1 MSARSSAASSR
12 TSRTFFPEIRSVYQ
26 ATSVIELRQYVQHW
40 KDHGQS
46 IAFIPTM
53 GNLHAGHMSLIEK
66 GQSLSDRTICSI
78 FVNPMQFGP
87 NEDWDHYPRSLE
99 ADLAQLEAIG
109 CDLVYLPTASEL
121 YPDGLDKISQV
132 QVTDLTEHYEGAHR
146 PGHFT
151 GVATVVLKLFNIVRP
166 DVSVFGK
173 KDYQQYRVISK
184 MVEDFNLE
192 VQIIGQETT
201 RDASGLA
208 ISSRNQY
215 LDAAQK
221 KTAAGIYRQLQQTAA
236 SIDQG
241 ERDFSTLEQ
250 DAIKNLD
257 ATGFNTDYFK
267 ICNAETLL
275 PATSEDRDLVILVT
289 AALGQTRLLDNI
301 EISLW

>member
-1 MSARSSAASSR
+1 MD
-12 TSRTFFPEIRSVYQ
+12 Q

-66 GQSLSDRTICSI
+66 GQALSDRTICSI

-87 NEDWDHYPRSLE
+87 NDDWDHYPRSLE
-99 ADLAQLEAIG
+99 RDIEQLEAIG

-121 YPDGLDKISQV
+121 YPEGLDRISHV
-132 QVTDLTEHYEGAHR
+132 EVTDLTEHYEGAHR

-151 GVATVVLKLFNIVRP
+151 GVATVVLKLFNIVMP

-173 KDYQQYRVISK
+173 KDFQQYRVISK
-184 MVEDFNLE
+184 MVEDFNLD

-201 RDASGLA
+201 REASGLA
-208 ISSRNQY
+208 TSSRNQY
-215 LDAAQK
+215 LDQAQ
-221 KTAAGIYRQLQQTAA
+221 TEQAGLIYQLLQQTAQQ
-236 SIDQG
+236 IEQG
-241 ERDFSTLEQ
+241 ERDFETLQ
-250 DAIKNLD
+250 AGAIASLD
-257 ATGFNTDYFK
+257 EAGFKTDYFC
-267 ICNAETLL
+267 ICNAENLL
-275 PATSEDRDLVILVT
+275 PATPEDRDLVILVT
-289 AALGQTRLLDNI
+289 AAIGPTRLLDNI

>member
-1 MSARSSAASSR
+1 MD
-12 TSRTFFPEIRSVYQ
+12 Q

-66 GQSLSDRTICSI
+66 GQAICDRSICSI

-99 ADLAQLEAIG
+99 ADLEKLQAIG

-121 YPDGLDKISQV
+121 YPEGLDRISQV
-132 QVTDLTEHYEGAHR
+132 EVTDLTDDYEGKHR

-184 MVEDFNLE
+184 MVEDFNLD

-201 RDASGLA
+201 REASGLA
-208 ISSRNQY
+208 TSSRNQY
-215 LDAAQK
+215 LDESQK
-221 KTAAGIYRQLQQTAA
+221 QTAALIYQVLQQTARQ
-236 SIDQG
+236 IDEG
-241 ERDFSTLEQ
+241 ERDFEAVQTR
-250 DAIKNLD
+250 AIEKLD
-257 ATGFNTDYFK
+257 AAGFKTDYFS
-267 ICNAETLL
+267 ICNADTLL
-275 PATSEDRDLVILVT
+275 PATAEDRDLVILVT
-289 AALGQTRLLDNI
+289 AAMGTTRLLDNI

>member
-1 MSARSSAASSR
+1 M
-12 TSRTFFPEIRSVYQ
+12 YQ

-66 GQSLSDRTICSI
+66 GQSLCDRSICSI

-87 NEDWDHYPRSLE
+87 NEDWDHYPRTLE
-99 ADLAQLEAIG
+99 ADIEQLEAIE

-121 YPDGLDKISQV
+121 YPEGLDKISHV
-132 QVTDLTEHYEGAHR
+132 QVTDLTDHYEGKHR

-151 GVATVVLKLFNIVRP
+151 GVATVVLKLFNIVKP

-184 MVEDFNLE
+184 MVEDFNLD

-201 RDASGLA
+201 REASGLA
-208 ISSRNQY
+208 TSSRNQY
-215 LDAAQK
+215 LDESQK
-221 KTAAGIYRQLQQTAA
+221 QTAALIYQVLQQTARQ
-236 SIDQG
+236 IDEG
-241 ERDFSTLEQ
+241 ERNFKAAERNAIEQ
-250 DAIKNLD
+250 LD
-257 ATGFNTDYFK
+257 AAGFKTDYFS

-275 PATSEDRDLVILVT
+275 PATAEDRDLVILVT
-289 AALGQTRLLDNI
+289 AAMGSTRLLDNI
-301 EISLW
+301 EVSLW

>member
-1 MSARSSAASSR
+1 M
-12 TSRTFFPEIRSVYQ
+12 YQ
-26 ATSVIELRQYVQHW
+26 ATSVTELRQYVQHW

-46 IAFIPTM
+46 IAFVPTM

-99 ADLAQLEAIG
+99 RDIEQLEAIG

-121 YPDGLDKISQV
+121 YPEGLDKISHV
-132 QVTDLTEHYEGAHR
+132 EVTDLTEHYEGAHR

-151 GVATVVLKLFNIVRP
+151 GVATVVLKLFNIVKP

-173 KDYQQYRVISK
+173 KDFQQYRVISK

-192 VQIIGQETT
+192 VQIIGHETT
-201 RDASGLA
+201 REASGLA
-208 ISSRNQY
+208 TSSRNQY
-215 LDAAQK
+215 LDDAQK
-221 KTAAGIYRQLQQTAA
+221 EKAAMIYRLLQQTARL
-236 SIDQG
+236 IDEG
-241 ERDFSTLEQ
+241 ERDFEMLQ
-250 DAIKNLD
+250 QRAIDSLD
-257 ATGFNTDYFK
+257 AAGFKTDYFS

-275 PATSEDRDLVILVT
+275 PASDGDRDLVILVT
-289 AALGQTRLLDNI
+289 AALGKTRLLDNI

>member
-1 MSARSSAASSR
+1 M
-12 TSRTFFPEIRSVYQ
+12 YQ
-26 ATSVIELRQYVQHW
+26 ATSFTELRQYVQHW
-40 KDHGQS
+40 KEHGQS

-66 GQSLSDRTICSI
+66 GQSLCDRSICSI

-87 NEDWDHYPRSLE
+87 NEDWDHYPRTLE
-99 ADLAQLEAIG
+99 SDIDQLETSG

-132 QVTDLTEHYEGAHR
+132 QVTDLTENYEGAHR

-151 GVATVVLKLFNIVRP
+151 GVATVVLKLFNIVKP

-184 MVEDFNLE
+184 MVEDLNLD

-201 RDASGLA
+201 RQASGLA

-215 LDAAQK
+215 LDPAQTE
-221 KTAAGIYRQLQQTAA
+221 TAAMIYRLLQQTAQQ
-236 SIDQG
+236 IDQG
-241 ERDFSTLEQ
+241 ERDFKMLQQSVIDTL
-250 DAIKNLD
+250 DGA
-257 ATGFNTDYFK
+257 GFKTDYFC

-275 PATSEDRDLVILVT
+275 PATADDRDLVILVT
-289 AALGQTRLLDNI
+289 AAMGPTRLLDNI
-301 EISLW
+301 EVSLW

>member
-1 MSARSSAASSR
+1 
-12 TSRTFFPEIRSVYQ
+12 VDQ
-26 ATSVIELRQYVQHW
+26 ATSVTELRQYVQHW

-66 GQSLSDRTICSI
+66 GQALCDRSICSI

-87 NEDWDHYPRSLE
+87 NEDWDHYPRTLE
-99 ADLAQLEAIG
+99 SDLAKLKSIG

-121 YPDGLDKISQV
+121 YPEGLDKISQV
-132 QVTDLTEHYEGAHR
+132 QVTDLTDDFEGKHR

-184 MVEDFNLE
+184 MVEDFNLD
-192 VQIIGQETT
+192 VRIVGQETT
-201 RDASGLA
+201 REASGLA
-208 ISSRNQY
+208 SSSRNQY
-215 LDAAQK
+215 LDAAQLE
-221 KTAAGIYRQLQQTAA
+221 TAAMIYRQLQSTAGQ
-236 SIDQG
+236 IEQG
-241 ERDFSTLEQ
+241 ERDFAVLEAA
-250 DAIKNLD
+250 AIEKLD
-257 ATGFNTDYFK
+257 GAGFKTDYFK
-267 ICNAETLL
+267 ICNAENLR
-275 PATSEDRDLVILVT
+275 PASGDERNLVILVT
-289 AALGQTRLLDNI
+289 AAMGQTRLLDNI

>member
-1 MSARSSAASSR
+1 M
-12 TSRTFFPEIRSVYQ
+12 YQ

-40 KDHGQS
+40 KDHDRS

-99 ADLAQLEAIG
+99 SDLQQLESIG

-121 YPDGLDKISQV
+121 YPEGLDKISHV
-132 QVTDLTEHYEGAHR
+132 EVTGLTENYEGAHR

-151 GVATVVLKLFNIVRP
+151 GVATVVLKLFNIVNP

-173 KDYQQYRVISK
+173 KDYQQYQVISK
-184 MVEDFNLE
+184 MVRDFNLD

-201 RDASGLA
+201 REASGLA
-208 ISSRNQY
+208 ASSRNQY

-221 KTAAGIYRQLQQTAA
+221 EQAATIYQALQQAA
-236 SIDQG
+236 RQIEEG
-241 ERDFSTLEQ
+241 ERDFKALER
-250 DAIKNLD
+250 AALVKLD
-257 ATGFNTDYFK
+257 QAGFQTDYFVV
-267 ICNAETLL
+267 CNAETLK
-275 PATSEDRDLVILVT
+275 AASTQDRDLVILVT
-289 AALGQTRLLDNI
+289 AALGETRLLDNI

>member
-1 MSARSSAASSR
+1 M
-12 TSRTFFPEIRSVYQ
+12 YQ
-26 ATSVIELRQYVQHW
+26 ATSVTELRQYVQHW
-40 KDHGQS
+40 KDHDQS

-99 ADLAQLEAIG
+99 ADLEQLEAIG

-192 VQIIGQETT
+192 VQIIGQDTT

-208 ISSRNQY
+208 TSSRNQY

-221 KTAAGIYRQLQQTAA
+221 KTAARIYQELQQTAA
-236 SIDQG
+236 KIEQG
-241 ERDFSTLEQ
+241 ERDFGILEQ
-250 DAIKNLD
+250 AAIENLD
-257 ATGFNTDYFK
+257 AAGFATDYFK
-267 ICNAETLL
+267 ICNAENLL

-289 AALGQTRLLDNI
+289 AALGPTRLLDNI

>member
-1 MSARSSAASSR
+1 M
-12 TSRTFFPEIRSVYQ
+12 YQ
-26 ATSVIELRQYVQHW
+26 ATSVTELRQYVQHW

-66 GQSLSDRTICSI
+66 GQSLCDHSLCSI

-87 NEDWDHYPRSLE
+87 NEDFNHYPRTLDIDIE
-99 ADLAQLEAIG
+99 QLEAIG

-121 YPDGLDKISQV
+121 YPEGLDKITQV
-132 QVTDLTEHYEGAHR
+132 QVTDLTDNYEGSHR

-151 GVATVVLKLFNIVRP
+151 GVATVVLKLFNIVKP

-184 MVEDFNLE
+184 MVADLNLD

-201 RDASGLA
+201 REESGLA
-208 ISSRNQY
+208 TSSRNQY
-215 LDAAQK
+215 LD
-221 KTAAGIYRQLQQTAA
+221 TQQTQQAA
-236 SIDQG
+236 LIYQLLNESAQQIGEG
-241 ERDFSTLEQ
+241 ERDYRGVEARAVSRLEE
-250 DAIKNLD
+250 A
-257 ATGFNTDYFK
+257 GFRTDYFAV
-267 ICNAETLL
+267 CNAETLL
-275 PATSEDRDLVILVT
+275 PAGPEDRDLVILVT
-289 AALGQTRLLDNI
+289 AGLGSTRLLDNI

>member
-1 MSARSSAASSR
+1 M
-12 TSRTFFPEIRSVYQ
+12 YH
-26 ATSVIELRQYVQHW
+26 ATSVTELRQYVQHW

-53 GNLHAGHMSLIEK
+53 GNLHAGHISLIEK
-66 GQSLSDRTICSI
+66 GQSLCDRSICSI

-87 NEDWDHYPRSLE
+87 NEDWDHYPRTLD
-99 ADLAQLEAIG
+99 ADIEKLEAIG
-109 CDLVYLPTASEL
+109 CDLAYMPTASEL
-121 YPDGLDKISQV
+121 YPQGLDKISHV
-132 QVTDLTEHYEGAHR
+132 QVTDLTDHYEGKHR

-184 MVEDFNLE
+184 MVEDFNLD
-192 VQIIGQETT
+192 VQIIGEETT

-208 ISSRNQY
+208 TSSRNQY
-215 LDAAQK
+215 LDETQK
-221 KTAAGIYRQLQQTAA
+221 ETAAMIYRTLQQTAA
-236 SIDQG
+236 KIDQG
-241 ERDFSTLEQ
+241 ERDFRDLEQ
-250 DAIKNLD
+250 DAIANLD
-257 ATGFNTDYFK
+257 GAGFKTDYFS

-275 PATSEDRDLVILVT
+275 PASAEDRDLVILVT
-289 AALGQTRLLDNI
+289 AAMGPTRLLDNI

>member
-1 MSARSSAASSR
+1 M
-12 TSRTFFPEIRSVYQ
+12 YQ

-40 KDHGQS
+40 KEHGQS

-66 GQSLSDRTICSI
+66 GQSLCDRSLCSI

-87 NEDWDHYPRSLE
+87 NEDFNHYLRTLDSDFE
-99 ADLAQLEAIG
+99 QLEAIG

-121 YPDGLDKISQV
+121 YPEGLEKISQV
-132 QVTDLTEHYEGAHR
+132 QVTDLTDYYEGAHR

-151 GVATVVLKLFNIVRP
+151 GVATVVLKLFNIVKP

-184 MVEDFNLE
+184 MVADLNLD

-201 RDASGLA
+201 REASGLA

-215 LDAAQK
+215 LDPEQTGKAAL
-221 KTAAGIYRQLQQTAA
+221 IHQLLRDCA
-236 SIDQG
+236 DQVGKG
-241 ERDFSTLEQ
+241 ERDFKAAEAR
-250 DAIKNLD
+250 AINRLD
-257 ATGFNTDYFK
+257 EAGFKTDYFK

-275 PATSEDRDLVILVT
+275 SASAKNRNLVILVT
-289 AALGQTRLLDNI
+289 AGLGETRLLDNS